1 MDKKDSDS
9 ENMKLQVKVSEKRSA
24 WGYLGCAGVVSRGP
38 PVVQGYGRQHGERH
52 RFGGFEEFRKN
63 NMIGMGRGCSNNVVK
78 EVDGSLA
85 MKDHVCSAKDFIVLC
100 Y

>member
-1 MDKKDSDS
+1 MEGSMAKDTGS
-9 ENMKLQVKVSEKRSA
+9 
-24 WGYLGCAGVVSRGP
+24 
-38 PVVQGYGRQHGERH
+38 
-52 RFGGFEEFRKN
+52 GGFKEFRKS

>member
-38 PVVQGYGRQHGERH
+38 PVVQGYGRQHGKRH
-52 RFGGFEEFRKN
+52 RFRGLQRVQEEQHDRDGE
-63 NMIGMGRGCSNNVVK
+63 GMLQQRG
-78 EVDGSLA
+78 
-85 MKDHVCSAKDFIVLC
+85 
-100 Y
+100 